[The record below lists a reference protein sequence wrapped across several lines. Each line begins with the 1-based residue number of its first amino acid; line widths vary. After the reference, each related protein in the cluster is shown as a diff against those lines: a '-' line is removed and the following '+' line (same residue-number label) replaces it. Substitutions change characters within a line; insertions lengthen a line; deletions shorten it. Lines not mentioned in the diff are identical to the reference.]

1 MKYFI
6 DDLIPL
12 ILDADDHWWQNHLA
26 ALAIVSQGWLYY
38 VRKRLYACPDIR
50 TMGAAQKLADT
61 LEGNEYLGSLVR
73 GISLQLGMR
82 NTPMSRLGE
91 GMKAIRTLLG
101 LEGLRTI
108 TVGSEIN
115 RCLGLIGNPEEVEEL
130 GIRGQRGLGW
140 PRTVEWDER
149 LRLGFPRLK
158 KMELRGVD
166 LDVMWPSGRHPASFT
181 ELILEDVD
189 IIGGRLTQMLNGAQR
204 LKCLHIS
211 GSDMMNEEEEL
222 KEVLGSCAVECLHYE
237 VRKIGGRWNPFSD
250 LGLKGGRTVRC
261 LHLEGHLLD
270 RGILDTLREVFCN
283 VEELVVRGRTVNIL
297 AQEWAEVLSSGGL
310 PSLERIGLPWGTNGP
325 PFAKWNKTEED
336 AIRVECAKRKL
347 RVM

>member
-12 ILDADDHWWQNHLA
+12 ILDADDYWWQNHLA
-26 ALAIVSQGWLYY
+26 ALLYY
-38 VRKRLYACPDIR
+38 VCKRLYPCPDIR

-61 LEGNEYLGSLVR
+61 LEGNEYLQGSLVR
-73 GISLQLGMR
+73 GISLQGMR

-91 GMKAIRTLLG
+91 GMKVIRTLLG
-101 LEGLRTI
+101 LERLRTI

-166 LDVMWPSGRHPASFT
+166 LDVMWPSGGHPACKA
-181 ELILEDVD
+181 ERVQ
-189 IIGGRLTQMLNGAQR
+189 IIDSLRG
-204 LKCLHIS
+204 
-211 GSDMMNEEEEL
+211 EE
-222 KEVLGSCAVECLHYE
+222 VQ
-237 VRKIGGRWNPFSD
+237 
-250 LGLKGGRTVRC
+250 TVR
-261 LHLEGHLLD
+261 
-270 RGILDTLREVFCN
+270 
-283 VEELVVRGRTVNIL
+283 RGRVQS
-297 AQEWAEVLSSGGL
+297 APQSAGHV
-310 PSLERIGLPWGTNGP
+310 
-325 PFAKWNKTEED
+325 AK
-336 AIRVECAKRKL
+336 
-347 RVM
+347 